1 MLANFSGRR
10 RVGGQGEIIN
20 FKCIYLH
27 TKLDLR
33 IWRKVDV
40 VMLILD
46 GLRFLKC
53 ALENMPIW
61 MAEGT
66 LGHMKLIGMEIEEEL
81 I

>member
-1 MLANFSGRR
+1 M
-10 RVGGQGEIIN
+10 
-20 FKCIYLH
+20 YLNLN
-27 TKLDLR
+27 TKFDLR

-46 GLRFLKC
+46 GPRFLKC
-53 ALENMPIW
+53 ALENRLIR
-61 MAEGT
+61 MAKGT